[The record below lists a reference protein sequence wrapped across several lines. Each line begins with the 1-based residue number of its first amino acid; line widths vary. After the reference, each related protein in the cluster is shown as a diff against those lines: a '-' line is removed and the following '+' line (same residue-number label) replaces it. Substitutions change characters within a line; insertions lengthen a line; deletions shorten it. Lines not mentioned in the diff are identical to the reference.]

1 MGGRLRHRAGGLDP
15 NGSTLWISRASFSSY
30 LFKLKVFFLSIRETF
45 QQGAGEEMEPL
56 RGPGRMVIIPVE
68 HLLDL
73 GDPEMED
80 DASSIGEPKI
90 VREETTRC
98 NYHV

>member
-1 MGGRLRHRAGGLDP
+1 
-15 NGSTLWISRASFSSY
+15 
-30 LFKLKVFFLSIRETF
+30 
-45 QQGAGEEMEPL
+45 MEPL